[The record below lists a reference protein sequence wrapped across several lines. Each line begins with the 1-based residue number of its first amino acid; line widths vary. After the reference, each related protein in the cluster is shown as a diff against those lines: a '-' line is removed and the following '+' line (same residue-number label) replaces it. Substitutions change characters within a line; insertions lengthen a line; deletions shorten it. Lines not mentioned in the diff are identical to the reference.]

1 MVCWPRRTDGND
13 QRRCDSGDLFC
24 SNGADLSIC
33 HASHSRCRS
42 TNDHGLQAIFQTE
55 RRSAVRIC
63 AVNAWKCKRN
73 PTNDDWLAPSLNVVA
88 NYSCF
93 ATSIPKSML
102 LGGHPLNDWSMKF
115 NDQVHRLSKLQKNMV
130 HLSRRIGPRQH
141 GLLIDLVNL
150 HDRLRSLTSH
160 FQKNLLHFR
169 RDLSPLIETEKNILK
184 STVPHATNKNTIDN
198 TSFHASTSY
207 KLL

>member
-73 PTNDDWLAPSLNVVA
+73 PTNDDWLAPYHNSAPFIAAFEPLLSQPVEHHCYNSGPVFVEGQSVA
-88 NYSCF
+88 
-93 ATSIPKSML
+93 
-102 LGGHPLNDWSMKF
+102 
-115 NDQVHRLSKLQKNMV
+115 
-130 HLSRRIGPRQH
+130 
-141 GLLIDLVNL
+141 
-150 HDRLRSLTSH
+150 
-160 FQKNLLHFR
+160 
-169 RDLSPLIETEKNILK
+169 RDLFPNCATRSYTQTGAYKAPL
-184 STVPHATNKNTIDN
+184 A
-198 TSFHASTSY
+198 
-207 KLL
+207 